1 MIAAITMSMNRKSFK
16 LTPESKSMSSIEE
29 TKEDNTEGHEFKTDY
44 ENIIYNSKNAEEILS
59 SILEGDT
66 DEIDSEKL

>member
-1 MIAAITMSMNRKSFK
+1 MSMNRKSYR
-16 LTPESKSMSSIEE
+16 LSPESKSISSIED
-29 TKEDNTEGHEFKTDY
+29 TKEDNPEAHEFKTDY

-66 DEIDSEKL
+66 DEIDSDKL